1 MSLLLFIIS
10 MFVYAQEPAS
20 EVPDAEIV
28 VEAHKDYEVYVAPV
42 QYHIVDES
50 YSVSSVSIP
59 DHMVY
64 NYASLHANRAKV
76 QVRYR
81 TWEPVTMHGG
91 VKVYNKETIKYVWDN
106 CRYNRDYRKCSFQNS
121 HYFVETIVTIN
132 KDEVVISMTLFDQ
145 DMQALNTSNISDKA
159 IVRWI
164 KQQEIIIT
172 QQQSMM
178 GSSTTI
184 HKPKEELPLEWRI
197 PPQLFTN
204 AIRQASLRLWTGVRL
219 D

>member
-1 MSLLLFIIS
+1 MNLFGLLLSTTLI
-10 MFVYAQEPAS
+10 AQEVPLD
-20 EVPDAEIV
+20 VPDETIV
-28 VEAHKDYEVYVAPV
+28 VEAHKDYEVYIAPV
-42 QYHIVDES
+42 TYHIVDES
-50 YSVSSVSIP
+50 YSVSVP
-59 DHMVY
+59 NHMVF
-64 NYASLHANRAKV
+64 NYASMHSSLAKV

-81 TWEPVTMHGG
+81 AWEPVTMHGG
-91 VKVYNKETIKYVWDN
+91 VKVYNEDTIKYVWDN
-106 CRYNRDYRKCSFQNS
+106 CKYNRDYRKCAFKNS
-121 HYFVETIVTIN
+121 HYFIETNVTIS

-164 KQQEIIIT
+164 KQQEIIVT

-178 GSSTTI
+178 GSTTTI

-197 PPQLFTN
+197 PPQLFSN
-204 AIRQASLRLWTGVRL
+204 AIRQASLRLWTGVKL